1 MLLLMKAT
9 TFALENKPEIRTFGM
24 VQPSGSF
31 IFGQYVLAKKKSVLL
46 IEKFKCT
53 LPQYTNQF

>member
-9 TFALENKPEIRTFGM
+9 TFAFESKSEIRTFST

-31 IFGQYVLAKKKSVLL
+31 IFRQYVLAKKISA
-46 IEKFKCT
+46 F
-53 LPQYTNQF
+53 N